1 MTDEAPQPV
10 APPGPVDM
18 ARNDVSKAHKQLAE
32 RANDVFQATAT
43 FVADL
48 VESQVE
54 AFVIAQP
61 ARTDEL
67 KRKGVERLEGD
78 LAAARTKLTEESW
91 RRLKDAFSWAYPQA
105 APAWIGEADRL
116 PLYQGGTS
124 LPWMIDDTIRGLV
137 TTAARLAAGAGYD
150 IWPEP
155 PVDKDPAT
163 RDRPRLPP
171 SAIWEKGADGG
182 VARYLG
188 PYGAPAPLVVALRS
202 YSDARLRYFRRLR
215 ALRRLEADLR
225 DRDAR
230 IEDEVVRNEVVQPAA
245 ALWSEARQQRSGE
258 ATPRG

>member
-1 MTDEAPQPV
+1 MTDEAPQTE
-10 APPGPVDM
+10 APTPVDV
-18 ARNDVSKAHKQLAE
+18 ALDGVSKAHQQLAE
-32 RANDVFQATAT
+32 RANEVFQATAT

-61 ARTDEL
+61 ARTEEL
-67 KRKGVERLEGD
+67 KRKGVERLEAD
-78 LAAARTKLTEESW
+78 LAAARTRLTGESY
-91 RRLKDAFSWAYPQA
+91 RRLKDAFSWTYPQA

-116 PLYQGGTS
+116 PLYEGGTS

-137 TTAARLAAGAGYD
+137 TTAARLAAAAGYD

-155 PVDKDPAT
+155 PLDKDPAT
-163 RDRPRLPP
+163 RDRPRLRP
-171 SAIWEKGADGG
+171 SATWEKGADGG

-188 PYGAPAPLVVALRS
+188 PYSAPTRLIVALRS
-202 YSDARLRYFRRLR
+202 YSDARLQYFRRLR
-215 ALRRLEADLR
+215 ALRRIESDVR

-258 ATPRG
+258 TGPQ